1 MTERISI
8 YPDNRNSL
16 IAAAKQLGIPLAK
29 LEQAIIVALA
39 HAARS
44 LRPTAE
50 ILHAEMLRLAE
61 ALPGKCKEG
70 LDELEV
76 LVHAPVIPSSMRPV
90 PRRRGRPRQLASSYG

>member
-8 YPDNRNSL
+8 DPNDRNSL
-16 IAAAKQLGIPLAK
+16 IAAAKQLGVSLAK
-29 LEQAIIVALA
+29 LEQAITVALA

-61 ALPGKCKEG
+61 ALPGKCKEE

-76 LVHAPVIPSSMRPV
+76 PVFAPVITPSMRPV